1 MIATSHFGCPPVED
15 SKRKSKASL
24 DQLKEK
30 FLIHK
35 DTLIEEY
42 GQFTVYWPIEE
53 LREEASEGKEEPG
66 GKTNDYED
74 GCTF

>member
-1 MIATSHFGCPPVED
+1 MIAASHFDCPPIED

-30 FLIHK
+30 FLIQK

-42 GQFTVYWPIEE
+42 GQFTVHWPIEE
-53 LREEASEGKEEPG
+53 LRAETSEGKEEPG

-74 GCTF
+74 GRTF